1 MDEYKNV
8 IKNRNIL
15 RYKKLTDDDYKRI
28 GISFSKSAKKHGITV
43 QTCMEE
49 HNLVEYSFIKRECLS
64 HVLAY
69 KLTGK
74 TDFKSWKARKCN
86 CVEMV
91 DIGAYN
97 TCNHLCRYCYAN
109 YSEEM
114 IIKNIKKHDKNSSL
128 LIGRIETDDI
138 IKRRR

>member
-1 MDEYKNV
+1 
-8 IKNRNIL
+8 
-15 RYKKLTDDDYKRI
+15 
-28 GISFSKSAKKHGITV
+28 
-43 QTCMEE
+43 MEE
-49 HNLVEYSFIKRECLS
+49 HDLVEYGFIKGECLS

-74 TDFKSWKARKCN
+74 SNFKSWKARGCN

-91 DIGAYN
+91 DIGSYN

-109 YSEEM
+109 YSEED
-114 IIKNIKKHDKNSSL
+114 IRKNMKMHDKDSSL
-128 LIGRIETDDI
+128 LIGHIKDDDI